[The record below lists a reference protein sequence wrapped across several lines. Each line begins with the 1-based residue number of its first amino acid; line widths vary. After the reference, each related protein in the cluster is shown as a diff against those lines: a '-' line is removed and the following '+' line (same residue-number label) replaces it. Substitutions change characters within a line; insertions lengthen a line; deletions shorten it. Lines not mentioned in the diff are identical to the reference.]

1 MPDANNFTIGI
12 MALIAQHEREAISTR
27 TREALAV
34 VRERIKVTGQEKHP
48 NIKRLGEP
56 ERGRG
61 AAARPGQAQAGLQA
75 RDRRQPV
82 QRPGP
87 RQRPGAHPR
96 RASGRGDRQRQR
108 PGEGPQRAPGP
119 HPAGRPV
126 DGAER
131 DQRDR
136 EERVMSED
144 EKVSL
149 EFVSRQLDRV
159 LGEMRVI
166 QRDMEML
173 IRIVTRLDH
182 TVDAVR
188 EDIRTLWLGR
198 GQQAAEERQDD
209 DDDPDR
215 DLD

>member
-1 MPDANNFTIGI
+1 MT
-12 MALIAQHEREAISTR
+12 
-27 TREALAV
+27 
-34 VRERIKVTGQEKHP
+34 
-48 NIKRLGEP
+48 
-56 ERGRG
+56 
-61 AAARPGQAQAGLQA
+61 
-75 RDRRQPV
+75 
-82 QRPGP
+82 
-87 RQRPGAHPR
+87 
-96 RASGRGDRQRQR
+96 
-108 PGEGPQRAPGP
+108 
-119 HPAGRPV
+119 
-126 DGAER
+126 
-131 DQRDR
+131 
-136 EERVMSED
+136 ED

-209 DDDPDR
+209 DNDPDR